1 VIFEVP
7 SLAPIDK
14 VIYVEPN
21 IAYNM
26 EIKTKNDSGLGK
38 GLKKAGN
45 VIAKDLSKEFNND
58 TINMETK
65 TEYVIRLVSA
75 IELVTNPEPISP
87 SANYQNT
94 QNQNTQ
100 NQNTENVNMN
110 VGVNMDETSF
120 STNVQVN
127 TNYTETG
134 TQQTTSTATIQQ
146 QDAGCQHTMSSA
158 DYAAASQT
166 ISSKSFEDSKL
177 QIAKQITK
185 SNCLTAEQVKGFM
198 RLFTYE
204 SSKLDFAK
212 FAYQFTFDKGNYFK
226 INDVF
231 TYSSSI
237 DELDE
242 FLSGK

>member
-1 VIFEVP
+1 
-7 SLAPIDK
+7 
-14 VIYVEPN
+14 
-21 IAYNM
+21 
-26 EIKTKNDSGLGK
+26 IKTKNDSGLGK

-134 TQQTTSTATIQQ
+134 TQQST
-146 QDAGCQHTMSSA
+146 
-158 DYAAASQT
+158 
-166 ISSKSFEDSKL
+166 
-177 QIAKQITK
+177 
-185 SNCLTAEQVKGFM
+185 NTA
-198 RLFTYE
+198 
-204 SSKLDFAK
+204 
-212 FAYQFTFDKGNYFK
+212 
-226 INDVF
+226 
-231 TYSSSI
+231 
-237 DELDE
+237 
-242 FLSGK
+242 